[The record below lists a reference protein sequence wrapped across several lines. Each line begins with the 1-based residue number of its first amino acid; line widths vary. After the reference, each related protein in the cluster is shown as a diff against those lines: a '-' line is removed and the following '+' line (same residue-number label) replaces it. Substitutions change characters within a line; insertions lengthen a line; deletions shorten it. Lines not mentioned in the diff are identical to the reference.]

1 MKEWSAAAAEGRR
14 LAEGAAVNATL
25 LLSVPAASEAT
36 ARQFFTDPVAVE
48 SARQMLARDG
58 QPLAALEAM
67 RVERVFA
74 QRADQSDVY
83 SCYDGVLSAEEADV
97 DCGGV
102 CTAKCAAGKRCAVDG
117 DCASGACKEGTC
129 QRFRVT
135 AGVVWVIVVLVIVV
149 VAVIVAMVLVLRGRK
164 PGAEAKAAEK
174 EIEMVRQRKEAEIA
188 DLEKLDAQEEA
199 DLQKL
204 EKHVKRKHRHAARNG
219 GSQTVPAPAIPTES
233 AEEVPAPAIPTES
246 VAEVPAPA
254 IPTESVAEVPAPAIP
269 TESAAEVPAP
279 AIPTESTAEEVPAP
293 AIPTEST
300 AEVPAPAIPT
310 ESAAEVPAPAIPT
323 ESTAELPTDSMIA
336 TAGSTIQ
343 NRTEIPENGARPTEV
358 DDTENALPE
367 ATPDESGQ
375 RRD

>member
-102 CTAKCAAGKRCAVDG
+102 CSAKCAAGKRCAVDG

-233 AEEVPAPAIPTES
+233 AAEVPAPAIPTES

-269 TESAAEVPAP
+269 TESV
-279 AIPTESTAEEVPAP
+279 
-293 AIPTEST
+293 

>member
-102 CTAKCAAGKRCAVDG
+102 CSAKCAAGKRCAVDG
-117 DCASGACKEGTC
+117 DCASGACKEGKC

-233 AEEVPAPAIPTES
+233 TVEVPAPSIPTEN
-246 VAEVPAPA
+246 
-254 IPTESVAEVPAPAIP
+254 TEVPAPAIP

-279 AIPTESTAEEVPAP
+279 EVPTESTEEVPAPEVPTESTEEVPAP

-300 AEVPAPAIPT
+300 EVPAP
-310 ESAAEVPAPAIPT
+310 EVPT

-343 NRTEIPENGARPTEV
+343 NRTEISENSARPTEV